1 MSFSTFPGPTL
12 GSWSTSPTRISF
24 VPIETALRSEFIILM
39 STIDISSTIITSASS
54 GLSSFLSKNIDRPA
68 AADFLSPSGTPPL
81 ISNILWIVCASY
93 PQASVI
99 LLAARPVGAAS
110 LISRPSSSKYLIIVL
125 IVVVLPVPGPP
136 VTITSPFLTA
146 FATASFWISSRVIP
160 SLSSI
165 LAILSSMNFWSSSIW
180 TSRLLSI
187 AATFASML

>member
-1 MSFSTFPGPTL
+1 
-12 GSWSTSPTRISF
+12 
-24 VPIETALRSEFIILM
+24 M

-54 GLSSFLSKNIDRPA
+54 GLSSFLSKNIDRP